1 MKLSRAERRPKRGSL
16 RLLGW
21 VLLVLLAWPGIAAA
35 ELRRVEAVGIY
46 GIRDALR
53 TRVIPRDEAI
63 ARARREGVSRVALE
77 LMADS
82 GFAGPEANEPS
93 PGPELER
100 VSPDEPEPEEV
111 ADQGIETPLEQRA
124 AAGEGAGDASLR
136 DTEDVRLEHESP
148 SRGEAELLRSALG
161 TDMLP
166 YTRSYR
172 ILEDQGELPV
182 LFDDQPGVETEYVV
196 VVEVIV
202 DVKRIEEALKE
213 AGLVVR
219 AAEFGGGRATLTLEM
234 TGLGRFD
241 ALQTVL
247 EALRGPLGAT
257 RVEPSEFQRER
268 QLLLVEGPFDLIGL
282 ARRLATFEH
291 PRLVLEPVGFDRE
304 RDRLRVL
311 ARWFPADTLPEEEPA
326 LAESGESVSQKEE
339 PTDSRDRLP

>member
-1 MKLSRAERRPKRGSL
+1 MKRSRALPRPTRGDL
-16 RLLGW
+16 RLFGW
-21 VLLVLLAWPGIAAA
+21 VLLLLLAWSEAAGA

-82 GFAGPEANEPS
+82 GGTEPEADETRRGAGSEPA
-93 PGPELER
+93 PPDGPTER
-100 VSPDEPEPEEV
+100 AS
-111 ADQGIETPLEQRA
+111 ETPLEQRA
-124 AAGEGAGDASLR
+124 AVGETGGEWRPEDA
-136 DTEDVRLEHESP
+136 EDVRLEHESP
-148 SRGEAELLRSALG
+148 SRDEAALLRSALG

-182 LFDDQPGVETEYVV
+182 LFEDQPGVETEYVV

-202 DVKRIEEALKE
+202 DVKRVEAALNE
-213 AGLVVR
+213 AGLVVA
-219 AAEFGGGRATLTLEM
+219 AAEVGGGRATLTLELI
-234 TGLGRFD
+234 GLGRFA
-241 ALQTVL
+241 ALEAVL

-257 RVEPSEFQRER
+257 RVQPSEFERER
-268 QLLLVEGPFDLIGL
+268 QLLLVEGPFDLAGL
-282 ARRLATFEH
+282 ARRLSTFEH

-311 ARWFPADTLPEEEPA
+311 ARWFPDDTASEESPA
-326 LAESGESVSQKEE
+326 PAERGESAGRK
-339 PTDSRDRLP
+339 